1 MIIEVVRIGQRV
13 VRDDRVT
20 THVALVSRAFG
31 AEKIFMT
38 EVNPEIK
45 DTLEK
50 INNTW
55 GGNFIVEFIENWKS
69 IIKKKKEDGFKIIHL
84 SMYGEKINDIQMQLR
99 TEEKIL
105 VVVGAEKVPREIY
118 ELSDYNVGVGS
129 QPHSEISALAILLDR
144 IQNGEQFERTNCS
157 SSSPPTTA
165 DRPPPS
171 LPTSSPEACPSSA
184 PGRPAPALRIGR

>member
-1 MIIEVVRIGQRV
+1 MVIEVVRIGQRV

-20 THVALVSRAFG
+20 THVALVSRSFG

-45 DTLEK
+45 DTLDK

-55 GGNFIVEFIENWKS
+55 GGNFVVEFIDNWKTVV
-69 IIKKKKEDGFKIIHL
+69 KKKKEEGFKIIHL
-84 SMYGEKINDIQMQLR
+84 SMYGQKINDVQMQLR
-99 TEEKIL
+99 TEEKML

-118 ELSDYNVGVGS
+118 ELADYNVGVGS

-144 IQNGEQFERTNCS
+144 IQNGKQFEKVFPDAKRKII
-157 SSSPPTTA
+157 PTKKGKNVEVSETR
-165 DRPPPS
+165 D
-171 LPTSSPEACPSSA
+171 
-184 PGRPAPALRIGR
+184 

>member
-1 MIIEVVRIGQRV
+1 MHLEEKQDLVIEVVRIGQRV

-50 INNTW
+50 INKTW
-55 GGNFIVEFIENWKS
+55 GGNFIVEFIEIWKPV
-69 IIKKKKEDGFKIIHL
+69 IKKKKEENFKIVHL
-84 SMYGEKINDIQMQLR
+84 SMYGESINEVQ
-99 TEEKIL
+99 EKISEEENLL

-118 ELSDYNVGVGS
+118 DLADYNVGVGS

-144 IQNGEQFERTNCS
+144 IQKGKQFEKAFPDAKRKII
-157 SSSPPTTA
+157 PTKMGKNVQVKETR
-165 DRPPPS
+165 D
-171 LPTSSPEACPSSA
+171 
-184 PGRPAPALRIGR
+184 

>member
-1 MIIEVVRIGQRV
+1 MHLEEKQDLVIEVVRIGQRV

-50 INNTW
+50 INKTW
-55 GGNFIVEFIENWKS
+55 GGNFIVEFIEKWKPV
-69 IIKKKKEDGFKIIHL
+69 IKKKKEENFKIVHL
-84 SMYGEKINDIQMQLR
+84 SMYGESINDAQ
-99 TEEKIL
+99 EKIRNEKDL
-105 VVVGAEKVPREIY
+105 LIVVGAEKVPREIY
-118 ELSDYNVGVGS
+118 ELADYNVGVGS

-144 IQNGEQFERTNCS
+144 IQKGKQFEKEFPNAKRKII
-157 SSSPPTTA
+157 PTKNGKNVQVKETR
-165 DRPPPS
+165 D
-171 LPTSSPEACPSSA
+171 
-184 PGRPAPALRIGR
+184 

>member
-20 THVALVSRAFG
+20 THVALVSRSFG

-45 DTLEK
+45 DTLDK

-55 GGNFIVEFIENWKS
+55 GGNFIVEFIDNWKTVV
-69 IIKKKKEDGFKIIHL
+69 KKKKEEGFKIIHL
-84 SMYGEKINDIQMQLR
+84 SMYGQKINDVQMQLR
-99 TEEKIL
+99 TEEKML

-118 ELSDYNVGVGS
+118 ELADYNVGVGS

-144 IQNGEQFERTNCS
+144 IQNGKQFEKVFPDAKRKII
-157 SSSPPTTA
+157 PTKKGKNVEVSETR
-165 DRPPPS
+165 D
-171 LPTSSPEACPSSA
+171 
-184 PGRPAPALRIGR
+184 